1 MTKLISTPR
10 PSPPRPPSSGKTLRR
25 EVKTRRKRLRS
36 HLRGLT
42 ELTETLVEVGNRTY
56 HVTHPAAA
64 DALIDEEEF
73 AQDERLPYWADL
85 WPSSVALA
93 RHVAEGK
100 HLGGRR
106 AVELGCGV
114 GLPGIIALARGADVL
129 ATDHYEAA
137 LDFTRYNALANLGRE
152 LRTQILDWHA
162 PRTQSPGYFDLVLVA
177 DVLYERRNVTALT
190 VLIPTLLI
198 PGGEIL
204 LTDPGRKNAPVFLE
218 GMRDMGFG
226 LSTKECLVPSDD
238 RTVTTFVHRLW

>member
-1 MTKLISTPR
+1 V
-10 PSPPRPPSSGKTLRR
+10 KTL
-25 EVKTRRKRLRS
+25 RKRLRS

-42 ELTETLVEVGNRTY
+42 ELTETRVEIGDRTY
-56 HVTHPAAA
+56 HVTHPVAA

-93 RHVAEGK
+93 RDVFEGE

-114 GLPGIIALARGADVL
+114 GLPSITALARGADIL

-137 LDFTRYNALANLGRE
+137 LDFARYNALVNLGRE
-152 LRTQILDWHA
+152 LRTQNLDWHA
-162 PRTQSPGYFDLVLVA
+162 PRTQGPGYFDLVLVA

-190 VLIPTLLI
+190 ALIPTLLI

-204 LTDPGRKNAPVFLE
+204 LADPGRKNAPVFLE
-218 GMRDMGFG
+218 GMRDLGFD
-226 LSTKECLVPSDD
+226 LSTEERLVSLDD
-238 RTVTTFVHRLW
+238 RTVTTFVHRLRS

>member
-1 MTKLISTPR
+1 M
-10 PSPPRPPSSGKTLRR
+10 
-25 EVKTRRKRLRS
+25 
-36 HLRGLT
+36 
-42 ELTETLVEVGNRTY
+42 
-56 HVTHPAAA
+56 THPAAA

-93 RHVAEGK
+93 RYVAEGK

-114 GLPGIIALARGADVL
+114 GLPSIIARARGADVL

-137 LDFTRYNALANLGRE
+137 LDFTRYNALANFGRE

-162 PRTQSPGYFDLVLVA
+162 PRTQDLGYFDLVLIA

-190 VLIPTLLI
+190 ALIPTLLI

-204 LTDPGRKNAPVFLE
+204 LADPGRKNAPVFLD

-226 LSTKECLVPSDD
+226 LTTKERLVLSNG
-238 RTVTTFVHRLW
+238 RTVTTFVHRLRSD

>member
-1 MTKLISTPR
+1 M
-10 PSPPRPPSSGKTLRR
+10 KTLQ
-25 EVKTRRKRLRS
+25 KLLRS

-42 ELTETLVEVGNRTY
+42 ELTETLVEVGDRTY
-56 HVTHPAAA
+56 HMTHPVAA
-64 DALIDEEEF
+64 DTLIDEEEF
-73 AQDERLPYWADL
+73 ARDERLPYWADL
-85 WPSSVALA
+85 WPSSIALA

-114 GLPGIIALARGADVL
+114 GLPSIIALSRGADVL

-137 LDFTRYNALANLGRE
+137 LDFTRYNALANLGHE

-162 PRTQSPGYFDLVLVA
+162 PRTQGLGYCDLVLVA

-204 LTDPGRKNAPVFLE
+204 LADPGRKNAPVFLE

>member
-1 MTKLISTPR
+1 MKPL
-10 PSPPRPPSSGKTLRR
+10 
-25 EVKTRRKRLRS
+25 RKRLRS
-36 HLRGLT
+36 HLHGRT
-42 ELTETLVEVGNRTY
+42 ELTETLVEVGVSTY
-56 HVTHPAAA
+56 HMTHPVAA

-93 RHVAEGK
+93 RHVADGK

-114 GLPGIIALARGADVL
+114 GLPSIIALARGADIL

-162 PRTQSPGYFDLVLVA
+162 PHKQGLGYFDLVLVA

-190 VLIPTLLI
+190 VLIPTLLT

-226 LSTKECLVPSDD
+226 LSTKERVVPSDG
-238 RTVTTFVHRLW
+238 RTVTTFVHRIRLC